1 MDLIGKKYGRLTVVE
16 NAQRKGYVVCQCEC
30 GNRLDV
36 RATSLTKTKQPT
48 RSCGCLHREVVHE
61 LGAQS
66 IANNSKAR
74 IDTDVRYNTNFGVIE
89 RTEPHRNNR
98 SGAKGVWFDTKRGQ
112 WEAYIN
118 VHGKR
123 IHLGR
128 FGNRDDA
135 VKVRAR
141 AEEEYFKPLIEE
153 KNNNQ

>member
-1 MDLIGKKYGRLTVVE
+1 MDLLGKKFGRLTVVE
-16 NAQRKGYVVCQCEC
+16 NAQRKGYVTCLCEC
-30 GNRLDV
+30 GARLEV

-48 RSCGCLHREVVHE
+48 RSCGCLHRERVRE
-61 LGAQS
+61 IGAGN
-66 IANNSKAR
+66 IAENSKAR
-74 IDTDVRYNTNFGVIE
+74 IDTDVKYHTNFGVIE
-89 RTEPHRNNR
+89 REEPHKNNH
-98 SGAKGVWFDTKRGQ
+98 SGVKGVWFDKRREM

-118 VHGKR
+118 VHGRR

-135 VKVRAR
+135 VKARAF